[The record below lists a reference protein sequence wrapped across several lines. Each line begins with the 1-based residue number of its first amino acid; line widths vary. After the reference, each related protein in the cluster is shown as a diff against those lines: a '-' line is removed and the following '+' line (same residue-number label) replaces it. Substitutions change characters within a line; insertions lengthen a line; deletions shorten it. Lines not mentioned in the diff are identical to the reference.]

1 MRDILSSQRAVGLSH
16 CVWANG
22 YSHQRFKDQR
32 GKNMPPKATYCC
44 VIWCFTWFW
53 KSGLLKLALPAGNVA
68 VRSNINLDIRILYVL
83 HGNKELI
90 LNIRYCPVNMCQ
102 LICHLA
108 RSVIC
113 LFVGEGCL
121 QTRVRPQSIY
131 FIKNAAKKCFVFV
144 LLLVCWREVPN
155 KSRFTFLTT

>member
-1 MRDILSSQRAVGLSH
+1 MDVHTNALRIIEAKIFPPIGHVILCYMV
-16 CVWANG
+16 
-22 YSHQRFKDQR
+22 
-32 GKNMPPKATYCC
+32 
-44 VIWCFTWFW
+44 FTWLW
-53 KSGLLKLALPAGNVA
+53 KSALLKLALPAGNVA
-68 VRSNINLDIRILYVL
+68 VGSNINLDIRILYVL

-131 FIKNAAKKCFVFV
+131 FFNNAAKKCFVFV

-155 KSRFTFLTT
+155 KSRFTFLTTWQKIVLFLFFSWFVGER